1 MVAGANLSSVKDRA
15 EYLARGII
23 GGIGKPSEHDR
34 CGKCPIA
41 WPYLNTHL
49 PSQEEVKPLRQPMQ
63 KQTKPQQVSV
73 ILKEGC
79 TLDSLMLWKRAMA
92 SFNIPFCA

>member
-63 KQTKPQQVSV
+63 KQTKPQQVSKCDFLRRV
-73 ILKEGC
+73 YIGL
-79 TLDSLMLWKRAMA
+79 SHAMEK
-92 SFNIPFCA
+92 SNGFI